1 MLLDVAFYQ
10 PKALA
15 FEAFGTVY
23 SHKCQSAF
31 FPVTWTLSLKI
42 DLFGGKQLW
51 GFVGFF
57 FFFFFFFFLSGLDGG
72 VGERKGRPLCVER
85 RKAVTGN

>member
-57 FFFFFFFFLSGLDGG
+57 FFFFFFFFL
-72 VGERKGRPLCVER
+72 VWMEEWAREREDLFV
-85 RKAVTGN
+85 